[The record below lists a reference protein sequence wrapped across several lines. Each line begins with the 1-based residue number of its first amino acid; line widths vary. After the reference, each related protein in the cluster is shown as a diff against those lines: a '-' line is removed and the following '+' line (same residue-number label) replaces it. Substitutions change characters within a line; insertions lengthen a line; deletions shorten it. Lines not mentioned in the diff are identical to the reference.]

1 MKLKL
6 PAGSFRAYLFDCDG
20 TIADSMPLHYIA
32 WKKALAEW
40 NCEYEESL
48 FYSWGGR
55 PVREIIA
62 ALNERNGLN
71 MPVEALAA
79 RKERLYLEQLPQLKA
94 IPEVLEHIETA
105 HGKIPIAVV
114 SGSRRESVEGSLKV
128 LGLLDKFDT
137 IVAAEDYKNGKP
149 APDAFLLAAAR
160 LGVAP
165 KDCLVFEDTALG
177 IQAAT
182 AAGMA
187 SVMVPFILHR
197 N

>member
-6 PAGSFRAYLFDCDG
+6 PEGSFRAYLFDCDG

-32 WKKALAEW
+32 WKKALKEW
-40 NCEYEESL
+40 NCDYEESL

-55 PVREIIA
+55 PVREIVA

-79 RKERLYLEQLPQLKA
+79 RKESLYLEQLPQLKP
-94 IPEVLEHIETA
+94 IPEVLEHIEA
-105 HGKIPIAVV
+105 QYGKIPLAVV
-114 SGSRRESVEGSLKV
+114 SGSRRESVVGSLTA
-128 LGLLDKFDT
+128 LHLLDRFDT
-137 IVAAEDYKNGKP
+137 IVAAEDYKIGKP
-149 APDAFLLAAAR
+149 APDAFLLAAER
-160 LGVAP
+160 LGVPPAE
-165 KDCLVFEDTALG
+165 CLVFEDTALG

-187 SVMVPFILHR
+187 SVLVPFIMHR
-197 N
+197 S